1 MHYKKV
7 FQIVLIL
14 ILLKGLSFGSTQSQ
28 IITWGQTEIYKLLA
42 PNETQVKATFTAR
55 NEGDIPIRINRIET
69 ESNAIKALIK
79 GRIIPP
85 KDSLQIELLFHA
97 ENKQGIY
104 NNKVAVY
111 IDNYQ
116 NKIAQLNFI
125 VEIPKAISCAP
136 NLITWYDQN
145 KNEPATSMVT
155 LDQRFVSRIDS
166 IDYDQNTYAIKMAQ
180 DPIELNQ
187 YKLTITPIS
196 AKRPFNSV
204 IKIKATGKKSEE
216 IIEQIF
222 LFNSFSL

>member
-28 IITWGQTEIYKLLA
+28 IIIWDQTEIYKLLA
-42 PNETQVKATFTAR
+42 PNETQVIATFTAH

-69 ESNAIKALIK
+69 KSNAVQALIRS
-79 GRIIPP
+79 RIIPP
-85 KDSLQIELLFHA
+85 RSSIQIELLFHA
-97 ENKQGIY
+97 EKKQGIY

-116 NKIAQLNFI
+116 DKIAQLNFI

-136 NLITWYDQN
+136 NLITWRDEN
-145 KNEPATSMVT
+145 KNASATCIVT
-155 LDQRFVSRIDS
+155 LDQRFVSKIDT
-166 IDYDQNTYAIKMAQ
+166 IDYDRKAYAIKVVQ